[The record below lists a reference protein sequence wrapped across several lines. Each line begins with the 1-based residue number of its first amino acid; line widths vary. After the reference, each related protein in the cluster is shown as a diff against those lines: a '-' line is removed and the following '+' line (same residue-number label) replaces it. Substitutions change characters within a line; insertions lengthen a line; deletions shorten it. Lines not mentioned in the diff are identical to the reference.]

1 MVIKYNFKGN
11 IFNSYN
17 FLGYGDVNMKKI
29 FCCLFIFLG
38 IIFCTNKYYVF
49 AMKETED
56 NDELKKNLFSLI
68 KGYSDYISSIEKNE
82 KGEIFII
89 TKNNTR
95 IIYDDLKDKSVNE
108 KFINPDLQ
116 DLFFE
121 SYPLQ
126 PIRKV
131 MELNKDPGRLRN
143 YKLLNNVYGSS
154 KSEIEKN
161 LTTINTKYG
170 NIIFN
175 KCNNAAEN
183 LKKALDEVWIASC
196 DEAKINDFV
205 MPISGTYNYRVI
217 QDTGMLSPHSYGIA
231 IDLNRN
237 DADYWKW
244 VPREKGDSRI
254 AIYPKVIVESFEKY
268 GFVWG
273 GKWSHF
279 DILHFEYKPEII
291 IKAKYFFEDDKNEV
305 WDYNIPKDD
314 KNIEIINLINE
325 KIN

>member
-1 MVIKYNFKGN
+1 MVIKYNIKGN

-116 DLFFE
+116 ELFFE
-121 SYPLQ
+121 S
-126 PIRKV
+126 
-131 MELNKDPGRLRN
+131 
-143 YKLLNNVYGSS
+143 
-154 KSEIEKN
+154 
-161 LTTINTKYG
+161 
-170 NIIFN
+170 
-175 KCNNAAEN
+175 
-183 LKKALDEVWIASC
+183 
-196 DEAKINDFV
+196 
-205 MPISGTYNYRVI
+205 
-217 QDTGMLSPHSYGIA
+217 
-231 IDLNRN
+231 
-237 DADYWKW
+237 
-244 VPREKGDSRI
+244 
-254 AIYPKVIVESFEKY
+254 
-268 GFVWG
+268 
-273 GKWSHF
+273 
-279 DILHFEYKPEII
+279 
-291 IKAKYFFEDDKNEV
+291 
-305 WDYNIPKDD
+305 
-314 KNIEIINLINE
+314 
-325 KIN
+325 